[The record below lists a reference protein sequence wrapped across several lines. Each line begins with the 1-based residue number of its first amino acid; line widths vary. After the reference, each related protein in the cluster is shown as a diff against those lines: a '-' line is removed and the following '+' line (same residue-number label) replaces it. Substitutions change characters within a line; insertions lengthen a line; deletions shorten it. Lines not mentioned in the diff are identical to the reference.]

1 MSEYEPDECSFES
14 TSEKSCKKLIPH
26 CSPEYLRKLTQEGAE
41 LNEKLVGKCVENNF
55 PMREKRLKNDLLNSD
70 DENST
75 KKIENLENILNIKSE
90 PNAEAI
96 DTDKNQSE
104 DKSVSYH
111 NLLNSEYENS
121 NNTIESFDKSLRV
134 NTEEKDDIIDDK
146 INKRE
151 NMFENPKLNT
161 ENNDFNRTNEN
172 LNDSKKMEE
181 EKNIE
186 VKNKI
191 EKLTST
197 IAKFKFKNENSENE
211 KENRKK
217 FLSKKTKRNNEIK
230 DDNNIKMTKQKP
242 EDIFAVIYPVYRR
255 DYYIKDFKEFFFNYL
270 KEKANKLINNIELPK
285 NKGKLQIHTPNRILY
300 GGNSNEEDNKKLIDK
315 TVKEVFI
322 DQGNGEDLEGTSR
335 QRDNEIIFNIIDEYQ
350 KNLQS
355 KLKKKEIYKKQYEEI
370 EKLNEQDEEIK
381 QLKKKYEEIEKLS
394 KQNEEIKELK
404 KFLDLKI
411 KDALDKYYI
420 SDEFGEFRSKAKIRY
435 YDEKFKIER
444 GRNLSLLESKKE
456 NEDNNFVKY
465 VNLPFYRKKNGKK

>member
-1 MSEYEPDECSFES
+1 MSEYEPDEYSFES

-26 CSPEYLRKLTQEGAE
+26 CSPEYLRKLTPEGAE

-104 DKSVSYH
+104 DKFELYH
-111 NLLNSEYENS
+111 NLLNSEDENS
-121 NNTIESFDKSLRV
+121 NNTIESFNKSLKI
-134 NTEEKDDIIDDK
+134 NTEQKDDINDDI

-151 NMFENPKLNT
+151 NKLENPKLNT
-161 ENNDFNRTNEN
+161 ENNDFNQTNGN
-172 LNDSKKMEE
+172 LNDSKRIGE

-186 VKNKI
+186 IKNKI

-197 IAKFKFKNENSENE
+197 IEKFKFKNGNCEKS
-211 KENRKK
+211 KENKKK
-217 FLSKKTKRNNEIK
+217 FLGKKKERNNEIE
-230 DDNNIKMTKQKP
+230 DDNNIKMTKQKR
-242 EDIFAVIYPVYRR
+242 EGIFAVIYPVYRR
-255 DYYIKDFKEFFFNYL
+255 DYYIKDFKESFFNYL
-270 KEKANKLINNIELPK
+270 KKKANKLINNIELPK

-350 KNLQS
+350 KNLQP

-370 EKLNEQDEEIK
+370 EKLNKQDEEIK

-404 KFLDLKI
+404 KFLGLKI
-411 KDALDKYYI
+411 KDALDEYYD
-420 SDEFGEFRSKAKIRY
+420 SVEFGEFRSKPIIRY

-444 GRNLSLLESKKE
+444 GRNLSLLESKKQ

-465 VNLPFYRKKNGKK
+465 VKLPFYRKKNGKK

>member
-1 MSEYEPDECSFES
+1 MSEYEPDEYSFES

-26 CSPEYLRKLTQEGAE
+26 YSPDYLQKLTPEGNK
-41 LNEKLVGKCVENNF
+41 LNENLFRKCVEDNF
-55 PMREKRLKNDLLNSD
+55 PMREKRLKYDLLNSK
-70 DENST
+70 DEISN
-75 KKIENLENILNIKSE
+75 KKIEKLENILNINSE
-90 PNAEAI
+90 PNDEVI

-104 DKSVSYH
+104 DKFEYH
-111 NLLNSEYENS
+111 NLLNSEDENS
-121 NNTIESFDKSLRV
+121 NNTIGSFDKPLRV
-134 NTEEKDDIIDDK
+134 NTEVKDDIIDDK

-151 NMFENPKLNT
+151 NMLENPKLNT
-161 ENNDFNRTNEN
+161 ENNDFNQISEN
-172 LNDSKKMEE
+172 LNDSKKMREE
-181 EKNIE
+181 RNIE
-186 VKNKI
+186 IKNKI

-197 IAKFKFKNENSENE
+197 IAKFKFKNGNSENE
-211 KENRKK
+211 KENQKK

-230 DDNNIKMTKQKP
+230 DDNNIKMAKQKP

-255 DYYIKDFKEFFFNYL
+255 DYYIKDFKESFFNYL
-270 KEKANKLINNIELPK
+270 KKKANKLINNIELPK

-335 QRDNEIIFNIIDEYQ
+335 QKDNEIIFNEYQ

-404 KFLDLKI
+404 KFLGLKI
-411 KDALDKYYI
+411 KDALDEYYD
-420 SDEFGEFRSKAKIRY
+420 SVEFGEFRSKPIIRY
-435 YDEKFKIER
+435 YDEKFKIQR

>member
-1 MSEYEPDECSFES
+1 M
-14 TSEKSCKKLIPH
+14 
-26 CSPEYLRKLTQEGAE
+26 A
-41 LNEKLVGKCVENNF
+41 
-55 PMREKRLKNDLLNSD
+55 
-70 DENST
+70 
-75 KKIENLENILNIKSE
+75 
-90 PNAEAI
+90 
-96 DTDKNQSE
+96 
-104 DKSVSYH
+104 
-111 NLLNSEYENS
+111 
-121 NNTIESFDKSLRV
+121 
-134 NTEEKDDIIDDK
+134 
-146 INKRE
+146 
-151 NMFENPKLNT
+151 
-161 ENNDFNRTNEN
+161 
-172 LNDSKKMEE
+172 
-181 EKNIE
+181 
-186 VKNKI
+186 
-191 EKLTST
+191 
-197 IAKFKFKNENSENE
+197 
-211 KENRKK
+211 
-217 FLSKKTKRNNEIK
+217 
-230 DDNNIKMTKQKP
+230 KQKP

-270 KEKANKLINNIELPK
+270 KEKANKLINNIQLPK
-285 NKGKLQIHTPNRILY
+285 NKGKHLIHTPNRILY

-350 KNLQS
+350 KNLQP

-370 EKLNEQDEEIK
+370 EKLNKQDEEIK

-435 YDEKFKIER
+435 YDEKFKIQR

>member
-14 TSEKSCKKLIPH
+14 TSEKSCKNLIPH
-26 CSPEYLRKLTQEGAE
+26 CSPEYLRKLTPEGAE

-90 PNAEAI
+90 PNGNVI
-96 DTDKNQSE
+96 DDDKNQSE
-104 DKSVSYH
+104 DKSVLYH

-161 ENNDFNRTNEN
+161 ENNDFNQTSEN
-172 LNDSKKMEE
+172 LNDSKKMGEE
-181 EKNIE
+181 RNIE
-186 VKNKI
+186 IKNKI
-191 EKLTST
+191 DKLTST
-197 IAKFKFKNENSENE
+197 IAKFKFKNGNSENE
-211 KENRKK
+211 KENQKK

-230 DDNNIKMTKQKP
+230 DDNNIKITKQKP

-270 KEKANKLINNIELPK
+270 KKKANKLINNIELPK
-285 NKGKLQIHTPNRILY
+285 NKGKLQIHTPNRI
-300 GGNSNEEDNKKLIDK
+300 
-315 TVKEVFI
+315 VFI

-335 QRDNEIIFNIIDEYQ
+335 QKDNEIIFNIIDEYQ

-370 EKLNEQDEEIK
+370 EKLNKQDEEIK

-435 YDEKFKIER
+435 YDEKFKIGR